1 MPAPSVTALLILA
14 LVIILFITKPIPA
27 SAVGCLG
34 LVLMVL
40 LGVCPF
46 EEAFSGFSSSI
57 VILMASEM
65 IV

>member
-34 LVLMVL
+34 WYSWY
-40 LGVCPF
+40 C
-46 EEAFSGFSSSI
+46 SGCAPLKKRFPASQAASSS
-57 VILMASEM
+57 
-65 IV
+65 